1 MPIVALK
8 EILSIEYCAS
18 VKVASLKKKT
28 CFCMSKPFVL
38 DML

>member
-18 VKVASLKKKT
+18 VKVASLKKKNL
-28 CFCMSKPFVL
+28 FL
-38 DML
+38 YE